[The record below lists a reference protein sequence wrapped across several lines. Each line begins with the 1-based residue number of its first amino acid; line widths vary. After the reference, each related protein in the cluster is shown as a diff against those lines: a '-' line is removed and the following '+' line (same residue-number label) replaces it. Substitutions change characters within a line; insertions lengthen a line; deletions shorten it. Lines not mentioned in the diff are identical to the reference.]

1 MRQASDMV
9 SSQKTTAVKK
19 ISLDRVKNLRQGLM
33 LIFEQTRLLKEK
45 HEQLRRDY
53 EVKKQG
59 N

>member
-9 SSQKTTAVKK
+9 SSQKTTEVKK

>member
-53 EVKKQG
+53 EVKKQA